1 MKKYRNDYRKK
12 GNRYEYTGQW
22 YRTRLSEQDLRK
34 TVLSSMILGILALGF
49 YIGGMCL
56 NNDGGRVAWVLL
68 PFVFQLLPV
77 AYVIAGSG
85 ALYLRIRQNGENTSA
100 LVEIPQAHKKDL
112 SRADYEKQVKRP
124 WRCSL
129 GILILGCGSFV
140 SDLIFIFLDPKQRAV
155 SAEYLFAADSFVLI
169 LFGIILTVNNRK
181 IKGSFEKLS

>member
-22 YRTRLSEQDLRK
+22 YRTRFSEQDLRK

-56 NNDGGRVAWVLL
+56 NNDGSRVAWVLL

-129 GILILGCGSFV
+129 GTV
-140 SDLIFIFLDPKQRAV
+140 S
-155 SAEYLFAADSFVLI
+155 YTH
-169 LFGIILTVNNRK
+169 LTLPT
-181 IKGSFEKLS
+181 KLEV

>member
-56 NNDGGRVAWVLL
+56 NNDGSRVAWVLL

-140 SDLIFIFLDPKQRAV
+140 SDLIFIFLDSNQRAV

>member
-22 YRTRLSEQDLRK
+22 YRTRLSEQELK
-34 TVLSSMILGILALGF
+34 NTVLSSMILGILALGF

-56 NNDGGRVAWVLL
+56 NNNGSRVAWVLL

-129 GILILGCGSFV
+129 GILILCVKHYKELSCTV
-140 SDLIFIFLDPKQRAV
+140 HLVILFIRFPVTFSPVVFRGKQRHDQV
-155 SAEYLFAADSFVLI
+155 
-169 LFGIILTVNNRK
+169 
-181 IKGSFEKLS
+181 

>member
-56 NNDGGRVAWVLL
+56 NNDGSRVAWVLL

-85 ALYLRIRQNGENTSA
+85 ALYLRIR
-100 LVEIPQAHKKDL
+100 
-112 SRADYEKQVKRP
+112 
-124 WRCSL
+124 
-129 GILILGCGSFV
+129 
-140 SDLIFIFLDPKQRAV
+140 
-155 SAEYLFAADSFVLI
+155 
-169 LFGIILTVNNRK
+169 
-181 IKGSFEKLS
+181 

>member
-56 NNDGGRVAWVLL
+56 NNDGSRVAWVLL

-100 LVEIPQAHKKDL
+100 WIRSSVQYLLNIYLQ
-112 SRADYEKQVKRP
+112 Q
-124 WRCSL
+124 
-129 GILILGCGSFV
+129 ILLHLFCLGSF
-140 SDLIFIFLDPKQRAV
+140 S
-155 SAEYLFAADSFVLI
+155 
-169 LFGIILTVNNRK
+169 
-181 IKGSFEKLS
+181 LSITGK